1 MCLKSKSEVAPKKSQ
16 FIQKI
21 TFESK
26 NGESS
31 IPETALRT
39 QQLQTP

>member
-1 MCLKSKSEVAPKKSQ
+1 MQLKSKSEVAPKKSQ

-26 NGESS
+26 NVESPL
-31 IPETALRT
+31 PETALRT